1 LSTVPN
7 LDLYNL
13 VIFYIVAREKSLSAA
28 AEKLYLTQPAVTY
41 HIKALEEYTRVKLLE
56 FKKRQ
61 VALTPHGEELFK
73 YAEAVYRQMV
83 DADGYIKAAR
93 ESSLRAG
100 IASVYISTIGPVVKR
115 MFEEDPE
122 VKLTVRSSD
131 AIELVQDVLDSHL
144 DLAVIPSFDYD
155 EGKLS
160 RTVVSEPQR
169 IICFAAYNQ
178 AIAKEPLSWREL
190 ADYPLIS
197 GPESSVIRQIVFEK
211 LRSEGLEP
219 RQLAAE
225 VDSVDWCKA
234 LVEDG
239 KGISFTIAG
248 DIDPEIARK
257 RLKIVALEE
266 EISVAAE
273 VVMRADTFL
282 NPNIERFVSLVREAF
297 A

>member
-13 VIFYIVAREKSLSAA
+13 VIFYIVAREKSLSSA

-61 VALTPHGEELFK
+61 VALTPHGKELFK

-83 DADGYIKAAR
+83 DADMYIRSAR
-93 ESSLRAG
+93 ESALRAG
-100 IASVYISTIGPVVKR
+100 IASVYISTIGPVVKK

-131 AIELVQDVLDSHL
+131 AIELVQDVLDSRL
-144 DLAVIPSFDYD
+144 DLAVVPSFDYD
-155 EGKLS
+155 AGKVS
-160 RTVVSEPQR
+160 RTLVSEPQR

-178 AIAKEPLSWREL
+178 VIEKEPISWREL
-190 ADYPLIS
+190 AAYPLIS

-211 LRSEGLEP
+211 LRGEGLEP

-225 VDSVDWCKA
+225 VDNVDWCKT

-248 DIDPEIARK
+248 DIDPQIARK
-257 RLKIVALEE
+257 RLKTVALEE
-266 EISVAAE
+266 ELYVAAE
-273 VVMRADTFL
+273 VVMRADTYL
-282 NPNIERFVSLVREAF
+282 NPHIKRFISLVKEAF
-297 A
+297 G